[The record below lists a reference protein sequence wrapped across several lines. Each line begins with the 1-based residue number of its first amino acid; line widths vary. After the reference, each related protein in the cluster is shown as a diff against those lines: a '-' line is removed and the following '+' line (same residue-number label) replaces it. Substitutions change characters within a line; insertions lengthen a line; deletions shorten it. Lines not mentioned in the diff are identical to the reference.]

1 VRISSETRDRAGG
14 ASAVDGGIAGL
25 FLYQLH
31 QVRHMPR
38 IKLQTSEN
46 RRNEILEAA
55 ETCFSKQG
63 FHQTTIQHV
72 VRESRLS
79 AGCIYSYFA
88 SKEDLVRAIGERRH
102 ALDLSLLQQAA
113 ESDSP
118 LLQIRLI
125 AQRFVEN
132 LATRNGL
139 QARRIGLQLWAEA
152 LRDPEVKKQVVA
164 GIRAP
169 VGVISSLLQE
179 AKKQQLIQADVDPEM
194 TARSLVALFQG
205 YVLQRIWG
213 EPIDSTSALTF
224 LDATLHGLKSR
235 S

>member
-1 VRISSETRDRAGG
+1 
-14 ASAVDGGIAGL
+14 
-25 FLYQLH
+25 
-31 QVRHMPR
+31 MPK
-38 IKLQTSEN
+38 IKIKTSEN

-102 ALDLSLLQQAA
+102 ALDSSLLQLSS

-125 AQRFVEN
+125 AQKFVEN

-152 LRDPEVKKQVVA
+152 LRDVEVKTQVVA

-179 AKKQQLIQADVDPEM
+179 AKKQNLIQADVNSEM

-213 EPIDSTSALTF
+213 EPVDSTSALKF
-224 LDATLHGLKSR
+224 LDATLHGLKPGP
-235 S
+235 

>member
-1 VRISSETRDRAGG
+1 
-14 ASAVDGGIAGL
+14 
-25 FLYQLH
+25 
-31 QVRHMPR
+31 MPR